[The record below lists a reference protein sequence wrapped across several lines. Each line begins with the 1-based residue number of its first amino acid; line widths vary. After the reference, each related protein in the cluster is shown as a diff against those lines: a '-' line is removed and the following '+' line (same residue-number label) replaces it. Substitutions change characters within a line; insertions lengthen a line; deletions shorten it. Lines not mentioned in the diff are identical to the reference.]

1 MDGYNVIFAWDVLK
15 DLAET
20 DLDGARIHL
29 MDLLSNYAG
38 YTGCELILVFDAYR
52 VKDGRGERS
61 DYHNIHVVYTKENE
75 SGDMYIERLT
85 HEMGKNDAI
94 RVVTSDGLVQLS
106 ALRAGVLR
114 MSARE
119 FHKELERVGKSI
131 QEAIGQKGRPHG
143 T

>member
-1 MDGYNVIFAWDVLK
+1 
-15 DLAET
+15 
-20 DLDGARIHL
+20 

-75 SGDMYIERLT
+75 TGDQYIERLT
-85 HEMGKNDAI
+85 HEIGKNDAV
-94 RVVTSDGLVQLS
+94 RVVTSDSLIQLS
-106 ALRAGVLR
+106 ALRSGVLR

-119 FHKELERVGKSI
+119 FHEELERVSR
-131 QEAIGQKGRPHG
+131 AIADVIAKGG
-143 T
+143 TPPWNRTN